1 MASSAAICQS
11 TTSAAAAAAA
21 ATVNDCPTLCFAIG
35 AVVVGH
41 EGMAAE
47 DGNAD
52 KFGSSTENIENEKEK
67 NGSNIISGSLA
78 AGNVLESHDSVSRT
92 YTHNMC
98 DAIFPLKNDDTVI
111 ATNAK
116 AWNPLEEVDSA
127 LLSALCDP
135 RERKALFRLEQVMID
150 FMRDKSSWSMEVG
163 GALNAIVLH
172 QNSGG
177 GNSENNP
184 GDFEVAEGQMH
195 VLSQQGMQELHHQQ
209 QRGLKQTS
217 FQRLILHRLAD
228 RFNVIR
234 EQIIQPYFPPL
245 GNERGLVDVGVPP
258 HYSPGLI
265 RLVKTNESSIP
276 SNLLIEIDQ
285 SLLINYKNPRAR
297 NYFGGGNEDSTK
309 YITDNMA
316 SATLEAQPPVIV
328 SKKSKKMVIMK
339 RSDSTNGS
347 GETLGISRDSRKD
360 DTRKKK
366 LEDREKAYEEARAR
380 IFGMGESLGNEY
392 NGVDTDTEGI
402 EAGQSV
408 VLQSQDS
415 QEYASTPL
423 YSSSCHSSFSVENDA
438 KIPHA
443 CFTAADTCVVQP
455 FIPPTDSSAPLPE
468 PQSYQESA
476 NITSGSATPEAGT
489 FRRPSFSSS
498 TVPAVVTKAVY
509 RNRQQEENDPDF
521 KRRSGV
527 RPVYIPYVT
536 SPYSLPLGANPY
548 VGMGQQPSPSQMAA
562 MHNMQ
567 LQAKHSPHF
576 YPGQAQQYQ
585 VPQDVAYANAVNNPP
600 HQWAAPQHGYYPS
613 LPRQQQQIQEKL
625 LQPWEIR
632 SNSSQMPPYSVAPS
646 NSGMKTSLP
655 QSKQPAK
662 VLWGPGAAR
671 GDTSLLDES
680 LTNSTVERG
689 ATIGDTVAYTPE
701 DFPALG

>member
-1 MASSAAICQS
+1 MAASAAISCQS
-11 TTSAAAAAAA
+11 TISAA
-21 ATVNDCPTLCFAIG
+21 ATVNESTTLCSAIG

-41 EGMAAE
+41 EGTVAE

-52 KFGSSTENIENEKEK
+52 TFGSSSENIEKKKEK
-67 NGSNIISGSLA
+67 NGSDTIRGSLA
-78 AGNVLESHDSVSRT
+78 AGNVVLESEDGVSRID
-92 YTHNMC
+92 THSI
-98 DAIFPLKNDDTVI
+98 DDVISPLKNDDTVI
-111 ATNAK
+111 ATTGK

-135 RERKALFRLEQVMID
+135 RERKALLRLEQVMID
-150 FMRDKSSWSMEVG
+150 FMRDNSSWSMEVG

-177 GNSENNP
+177 RSNENNP
-184 GDFEVAEGQMH
+184 GDFGIAEGQIQI
-195 VLSQQGMQELHHQQ
+195 LSQQGMQELHQQQQ

-234 EQIIQPYFPPL
+234 EQIIQPYFPPV

-258 HYSPGLI
+258 QYSPGLI

-276 SNLLIEIDQ
+276 SNLLIDIDL

-297 NYFGGGNEDSTK
+297 NYIGGGNEDSTK
-309 YITDNMA
+309 YITNNMA
-316 SATLEAQPPVIV
+316 LATLEAQPPVMV

-347 GETLGISRDSRKD
+347 GENIGLSRDSRKGN
-360 DTRKKK
+360 TRRKK

-380 IFGMGESLGNEY
+380 IFGMSESLGNE
-392 NGVDTDTEGI
+392 NDGVDTDTEGI

-415 QEYASTPL
+415 QEYASTPI
-423 YSSSCHSSFSVENDA
+423 SSSCHSSFSVETDA
-438 KIPHA
+438 KLPLA
-443 CFTAADTCVVQP
+443 CCTEADTCVAP
-455 FIPPTDSSAPLPE
+455 PSLPPTDSSTPLQE
-468 PQSYQESA
+468 PRSYQETA
-476 NITSGSATPEAGT
+476 NITSGSVTPEAEM
-489 FRRPSFSSS
+489 FRRPSLSSS
-498 TVPAVVTKAVY
+498 TAPAVVSKAVY

-536 SPYSLPLGANPY
+536 NPYSLPLGANPY
-548 VGMGQQPSPSQMAA
+548 VAMGQQPPPSQMIA

-567 LQAKHSPHF
+567 QQAKHSPHF

-585 VPQDVAYANAVNNPP
+585 VPQDVAYATAVFNPP
-600 HQWAAPQHGYYPS
+600 HQWAAPPHGYYPS
-613 LPRQQQQIQEKL
+613 LPRQQQQVQENL
-625 LQPWEIR
+625 PQPWETR
-632 SNSSQMPPYSVAPS
+632 STSSQMPTCSVAPS
-646 NSGMKTSLP
+646 NRGMKSSLP
-655 QSKQPAK
+655 QSKQPTK
-662 VLWGPGAAR
+662 VPWGPGAAR

-680 LTNSTVERG
+680 LTNLTVERG
-689 ATIGDTVAYTPE
+689 ATGADAVAYTPE
-701 DFPALG
+701 DFPALS